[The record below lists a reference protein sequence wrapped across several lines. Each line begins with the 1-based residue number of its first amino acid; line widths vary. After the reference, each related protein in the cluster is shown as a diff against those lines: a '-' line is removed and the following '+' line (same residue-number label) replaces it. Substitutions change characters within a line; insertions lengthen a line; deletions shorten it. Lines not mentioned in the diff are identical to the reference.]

1 MGASP
6 FIQVHCSQ
14 VFILKQ
20 SKCLWKGNPAV
31 KRHHEH
37 LMRRSILAAQLP
49 LLCQNRLPFLLSELA
64 GAMSLVYSARLL
76 LQLLAQDFR
85 SYTAFTVPLCGRTA
99 VVPPAFMRFILVLQ
113 RARAVSRHSAAHV
126 HRVSTT
132 SGRTRAFPAP
142 GADLSLGRTPAP
154 SREVCSA
161 SL

>member
-6 FIQVHCSQ
+6 FIQVYRSQ

-31 KRHHEH
+31 QRHHQH

-64 GAMSLVYSARLL
+64 GAMPLVYSAGLL
-76 LQLLAQDFR
+76 LQLLGQDFR
-85 SYTAFTVPLCGRTA
+85 SYTAFTVPLCTA

-132 SGRTRAFPAP
+132 SGRILAFPGP
-142 GADLSLGRTPAP
+142 VADLSLGRTPAP

-161 SL
+161 SR